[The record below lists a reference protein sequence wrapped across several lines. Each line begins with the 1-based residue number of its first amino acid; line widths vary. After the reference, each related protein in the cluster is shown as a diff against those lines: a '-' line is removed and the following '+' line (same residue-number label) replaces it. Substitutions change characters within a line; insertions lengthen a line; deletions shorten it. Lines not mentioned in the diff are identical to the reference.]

1 MAIKDI
7 IVPGFIGSGTVEYI
21 FNRGFEADLS
31 GVGLDVIGATRFDFN
46 YDQYVITQLSDGT
59 IKLNKGYQKY
69 EITEVL
75 PAATDVV
82 ASHSL
87 LSSDQIAYQLGD
99 GTLKFSKGVC

>member
-1 MAIKDI
+1 MPIKDI

-21 FNRGFEADLS
+21 VNRGYELAVVS
-31 GVGLDVIGATRFDFN
+31 TLDVIAATRFDFN

-99 GTLKFSKGVC
+99 GTLKFSKGVS

>member
-1 MAIKDI
+1 MAIKNL
-7 IVPGFIGSGTVEYI
+7 IVPGFIGTGTIEYI
-21 FNRGFEADLS
+21 VNRGYEAS
-31 GVGLDVIGATRFDFN
+31 VVLDVIGTTRFDFN
-46 YDQYVITQLSDGT
+46 YDQYFITQLSDGN

-75 PAATDVV
+75 AATTDVI

-99 GTLKFSKGVC
+99 GTLKFSKGVS

>member
-1 MAIKDI
+1 MAIKNL
-7 IVPGFIGSGTVEYI
+7 IVPGFIGTGTIEYI
-21 FNRGFEADLS
+21 VNRGYESAI
-31 GVGLDVIGATRFDFN
+31 VLDVIGTTRFDFN
-46 YDQYVITQLSDGT
+46 YDQYFITQLSDGN

-75 PAATDVV
+75 AATTDVI

-99 GTLKFSKGVC
+99 GTLKFSKGVS

>member
-1 MAIKDI
+1 MAIKNL
-7 IVPGFIGSGTVEYI
+7 IVPGFIGTGTIEYI
-21 FNRGFEADLS
+21 VNRGYEAA
-31 GVGLDVIGATRFDFN
+31 VTVDVIGTTRFDFN
-46 YDQYVITQLSDGT
+46 YDQYFITQLSDGN

-75 PAATDVV
+75 PATTDVV

-99 GTLKFSKGVC
+99 GTLKFSKGVS

>member
-1 MAIKDI
+1 MPIKDL

-21 FNRGFEADLS
+21 VNRGYELAA
-31 GVGLDVIGATRFDFN
+31 VPTLDVIAATRFDFN

-99 GTLKFSKGVC
+99 GTLKFSKGVS

>member
-1 MAIKDI
+1 MAIKNL
-7 IVPGFIGSGTVEYI
+7 IVPGFIGTGTIEYI
-21 FNRGFEADLS
+21 VNRGYELAVVS
-31 GVGLDVIGATRFDFN
+31 TLDVIGATRFDFN
-46 YDQYVITQLSDGT
+46 YDQYVIIQLSDGT

-99 GTLKFSKGVC
+99 GTLKFSKGVS

>member
-1 MAIKDI
+1 MAIKNL
-7 IVPGFIGSGTVEYI
+7 IVPGFVGTGTIEYI
-21 FNRGFEADLS
+21 VNRGYEAA
-31 GVGLDVIGATRFDFN
+31 VVLDVIATVRFDVN
-46 YDQYVITQLSDGT
+46 YDQYFIVQLDDGSV
-59 IKLNKGYQKY
+59 KLNKGYQKY

-99 GTLKFSKGVC
+99 GTLKFSKDVS

>member
-1 MAIKDI
+1 MAIKNL
-7 IVPGFIGSGTVEYI
+7 IVPGFIGTGTIEYI
-21 FNRGFEADLS
+21 VNRGYEAAI
-31 GVGLDVIGATRFDFN
+31 VLDVIGTTRFDFN
-46 YDQYVITQLSDGT
+46 YDQYFITQLSDGN

-75 PAATDVV
+75 PAVTDVV

-99 GTLKFSKGVC
+99 GTLKFSKGIS

>member
-21 FNRGFEADLS
+21 FNRGFEAAP
-31 GVGLDVIGATRFDFN
+31 VPTLDVIGTTRFDFN
-46 YDQYVITQLSDGT
+46 YDQYFITQLSDGN

-75 PAATDVV
+75 PAVTDVV

-99 GTLKFSKGVC
+99 GTLKFSKGIS